1 MMRFSGSLRHAMT
14 EIDSRDGAPRHTVTS
29 SIQSASYP
37 GIQLPFTMATAIMDP
52 STISREVVVGLE
64 EGLHLTPMRAVTL
77 LAEQFACEI
86 SIHKGDRAVDAKSML
101 DLMTLMAEHG
111 TPLVLTASG
120 PDAAAAIQALG
131 DLFDCNFRPSST

>member
-1 MMRFSGSLRHAMT
+1 
-14 EIDSRDGAPRHTVTS
+14 
-29 SIQSASYP
+29 
-37 GIQLPFTMATAIMDP
+37 MATAIMDS
-52 STISREVVVGLE
+52 STVSREVVVGLE

-111 TPLVLTASG
+111 TPLVLTARG
-120 PDAAAAIQALG
+120 PDAEAAIQALG
-131 DLFDCNFRPSST
+131 DLFDCNFRPSDRA